1 MLIKNIFLLLLIP
14 AFLSIPKRTNLR
26 KADELSDDI
35 VIIHLNDVHCGVN
48 DTIGYDGF
56 VLYRR
61 ELQQK
66 YKHVLTVDVGD
77 HIQGGTLGA
86 VSDGSAIIK
95 IMNEVKFDVAVIGNH
110 EFDYG
115 VEALHSLEENITSR
129 YICSNFCFKK
139 NKTTVFNPY
148 KVIEVGG
155 KKIGFLGVLT
165 PLTFTKNYL

>member
-1 MLIKNIFLLLLIP
+1 MSIKYIFLLLLIHT
-14 AFLSIPKRTNLR
+14 FLSIPKRTNLR

-35 VIIHLNDVHCGVN
+35 VIIHLNDVHCGIN

-66 YKHVLTVDVGD
+66 YKYVLSVDVGD

-95 IMNEVKFDVAVIGNH
+95 IMNEVKF
-110 EFDYG
+110 
-115 VEALHSLEENITSR
+115 
-129 YICSNFCFKK
+129 
-139 NKTTVFNPY
+139 
-148 KVIEVGG
+148 
-155 KKIGFLGVLT
+155 
-165 PLTFTKNYL
+165 

>member
-1 MLIKNIFLLLLIP
+1 MSIKYIFLLLLIHT
-14 AFLSIPKRTNLR
+14 FLSIPKRTNLR

-35 VIIHLNDVHCGVN
+35 VIIHLNDVHCGIN
-48 DTIGYDGF
+48 DKIGYDGF

-66 YKHVLTVDVGD
+66 YKYILSVDVGD

-95 IMNEVKFDVAVIGNH
+95 IMNEVKFDVAVLGNH

-115 VEALHSLEENITSR
+115 IETLHSLEENITSR

-148 KVIEVGG
+148 KVITVG
-155 KKIGFLGVLT
+155 KK
-165 PLTFTKNYL
+165 K